1 MSNLYEQ
8 LQSLQFT
15 WRDAVD
21 ILIVAFVLYMV
32 LRLIRGTRAMQMS
45 IGLMVLGAAYLV
57 ARALDLAALEA
68 ISRQIFFY
76 LPFALV
82 VLFQNEIRS
91 GLAAFGKNPLQALP
105 GGETSAAQIVAPIVE
120 AVRLLAHRKVGALIA
135 IERTQSLRLF
145 IERGKLLDARLTAEL
160 LGNIFTPG
168 APLHDGA
175 VIIQQGRIAAASVL
189 LPLSATT
196 EVKGHGSRHRAAV
209 GLSEETD
216 AFVIVVS
223 EENGSIAAASD
234 GVLDEHLTAEG
245 LSDRIEK
252 VLTRRG
258 DR

>member
-1 MSNLYEQ
+1 MTTVYER
-8 LQSLQFT
+8 LQALQFT
-15 WRDAVD
+15 WRDALD
-21 ILIVAFVLYMV
+21 ILIVAFVLYTI

-45 IGLMVLGAAYLV
+45 IGLLVLGAAYFV
-57 ARALDLAALEA
+57 ARALELAALEA

-91 GLAAFGKNPLQALP
+91 ALATFGKNPLQALP
-105 GGETSAAQIVAPIVE
+105 GGVASASQIGVPILD
-120 AVRLLAHRKVGALIA
+120 AVRELARRKVGALIV
-135 IERTQSLRLF
+135 IERTQSLRLY
-145 IERGKLLDARLTAEL
+145 IEGGNMIDATLTADL
-160 LGNIFTPG
+160 LTNIFTPG

-223 EENGSIAAASD
+223 EENGSIAAASE
-234 GVLDEHLTAEG
+234 GVLVEHLTPEDLG
-245 LSDRIEK
+245 GRIER
-252 VLTRRG
+252 VFMRRG